1 MRTKP
6 LLLFCA
12 IAGIAFQA
20 FGESAI
26 ERQIVKIPEAAGSN
40 QTFAAYATVSI
51 TKPSPG
57 QYDYASVLKDWQTNG
72 TGWGTS
78 AEYRRKIRR
87 KNYGGILY
95 SDTPTNSTLYES
107 GQKPFSWPI
116 HRSEFDLL
124 LTHEFAPV
132 HHRIIP
138 YVTSGAGVMVFDGNL
153 GSITSGWNAQA
164 AFVAG
169 AGSDV
174 RLSRLIVMRAGFTV
188 DMFKASTYSDVFYHS
203 TATVMVEPRIGF
215 VWAFGLPHPH

>member
-1 MRTKP
+1 MRTSNS
-6 LLLFCA
+6 LLLLCA
-12 IAGIAFQA
+12 IAGIAFHA

-26 ERQIVKIPEAAGSN
+26 ERQIINKTETAGGN

-87 KNYGGILY
+87 KDYGGILY
-95 SDTPTNSTLYES
+95 SDTPTNSTLYER

-116 HRSEFDLL
+116 HRYEFDVL
-124 LTHEFAPV
+124 LTREFAPV
-132 HHRIIP
+132 RHRVVP
-138 YVTSGAGVMVFDGNL
+138 YVTSGAGVMVFDGHV
-153 GSITSGWNAQA
+153 SSGWNAQA

-174 RLSRLIVMRAGFTV
+174 RLSRLITMRAGFTTDV
-188 DMFKASTYSDVFYHS
+188 FKASTYSDAFYHS